1 MSVWPLRR
9 QVIKPGERYL
19 DGYDRFGNEKWVDS
33 PPVPVKVLGW
43 EIVRTTEGD
52 PDSVLRTIDE
62 AQIIA
67 PTGALDAG
75 TEIELEGYGMWRVE
89 GNPLDSNNGPW
100 WSPGLVTYKARKV
113 TG

>member
-1 MSVWPLRR
+1 MSVWPLRK

-19 DGYDRFGNEKWVDS
+19 AGYDRFGDEIWKTSD
-33 PPVPVKVLGW
+33 PVPVNVLGW

-52 PDSVLRTIDE
+52 PDSVLRTVDE

-67 PTGALDAG
+67 PPDTFTAADVI
-75 TEIELEGYGMWRVE
+75 EIPGSGEWHIE

-100 WSPGLVTYKARKV
+100 WSPGLVTYRARKV